1 MEGDDDDYQDMDNS
15 VVPNQDDD
23 FFFHLEDMQVGSK
36 WFFPL
41 RSAGTPQ
48 VILSMSVFEQFW
60 AQCYFI
66 VQAATCKHLQCSV
79 WVTRQVM
86 MCSTVQFTKYNGD
99 CVIG

>member
-48 VILSMSVFEQFW
+48 VILSMS
-60 AQCYFI
+60 
-66 VQAATCKHLQCSV
+66 
-79 WVTRQVM
+79 
-86 MCSTVQFTKYNGD
+86 
-99 CVIG
+99 

>member
-23 FFFHLEDMQVGSK
+23 FFFHLEDMQVGSR
-36 WFFPL
+36 WFFPF

-48 VILSMSVFEQFW
+48 VILSMSLFEQFW

-66 VQAATCKHLQCSV
+66 VQAATCKHLQRSV
-79 WVTRQVM
+79 RVTRQVM
-86 MCSTVQFTKYNGD
+86 MCSTVQFTKYNDD